1 MKIQVSGQHINIGAS
16 LQEYVK
22 QRIEVIVSKYFN
34 IVVSAGINFT
44 KQNYLFECQLMIN
57 EGSGRKVVIKSTATA
72 DDIYVS
78 FDMALAKVEKQL
90 RRYKS
95 KLQNKDKLNTSD
107 ALNSMQAIKYVI
119 NSRYEEDKEPEEAP
133 VIIAEKPTEIHHLS
147 VSEAVMKMDLENLP
161 ALLFKNVKT
170 GNISVVYYRKD
181 GNISWVETK

>member
-1 MKIQVSGQHINIGAS
+1 
-16 LQEYVK
+16 
-22 QRIEVIVSKYFN
+22 
-34 IVVSAGINFT
+34 
-44 KQNYLFECQLMIN
+44 
-57 EGSGRKVVIKSTATA
+57 
-72 DDIYVS
+72 
-78 FDMALAKVEKQL
+78 
-90 RRYKS
+90 
-95 KLQNKDKLNTSD
+95 
-107 ALNSMQAIKYVI
+107 MQAIKYVI